1 MKRGLAIGAV
11 LIALAGTP
19 AAAQQPSAELGAA
32 VSQDDPT
39 PLDDVVVRGTLE
51 EQALAFTEQASGTP
65 VARGL
70 ARWRGPVC
78 IGVYNLR
85 RQVAEQ
91 IADGLARTGGALNV
105 PIADGDCDPNIMII
119 GAVDARSVASA
130 WVEREYREF
139 RPNISGAAR
148 PRSELEYF
156 TSADAPVRW
165 WSLSR
170 PAYFDIFKG
179 RRVLASGPWRSMIE
193 IRTAMNRE
201 MHTRDDLQR
210 IIIILDVD
218 KIAGFSAENLIAYL
232 TMVSFT
238 QIDMQAD
245 MGEYRTILNLFR
257 PGHEARGLTEWDQAY
272 VRGLYDVP
280 RDLRIETELQS
291 GSMVE
296 HLQTGGVSGQGD

>member
-1 MKRGLAIGAV
+1 MKLRFAIGAI
-11 LIALAGTP
+11 LIALAGSP
-19 AAAQQPSAELGAA
+19 AAAQQSDATLSQAEPA
-32 VSQDDPT
+32 

-78 IGVYNLR
+78 IGVYNFHR
-85 RQVAEQ
+85 EVAEQ
-91 IADGLARTGGALNV
+91 IADGLAHSGGGLNV

-119 GAVDARSVASA
+119 GAVDARAVASA

-139 RPNISGAAR
+139 RPKISGAAR
-148 PRSELEYF
+148 PRSQLNHF
-156 TSADAPVRW
+156 TTADAPIRW
-165 WSLSR
+165 WTLSR

-179 RRVLASGPWRSMIE
+179 RRVLAGGPRRGVIE
-193 IRTAMNRE
+193 IRTAMNRD

-218 KIAGFSAENLIAYL
+218 KIAGVSAENLIAYL
-232 TMVSFT
+232 TMISFT

-245 MGEYRTILNLFR
+245 MGEYRSILNLFQ
-257 PGHEARGLTEWDQAY
+257 PGHEARGLTEWDEAY
-272 VRGLYDVP
+272 VRGLYAVP

-291 GSMVE
+291 ESMAERLRADTTPGEV
-296 HLQTGGVSGQGD
+296 D